1 MIEPVYEED
10 PCLTALYLLKCKRA
24 YFYLAEQVEEALTA
38 MEKESIPEFENARKK
53 LKAALLEAK
62 KCTVMEEI

>member
-1 MIEPVYEED
+1 M
-10 PCLTALYLLKCKRA
+10 
-24 YFYLAEQVEEALTA
+24 TA